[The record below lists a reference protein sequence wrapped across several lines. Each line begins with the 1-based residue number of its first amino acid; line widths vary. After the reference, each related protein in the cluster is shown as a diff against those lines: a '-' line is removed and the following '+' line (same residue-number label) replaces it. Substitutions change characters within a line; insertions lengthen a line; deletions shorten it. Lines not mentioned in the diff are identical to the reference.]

1 MRLNIFRDGSVIYAL
16 IYHLKQ
22 RKEREKERYR
32 VEFLTYNFN
41 GRSFIPFFEKGLFI
55 RRKAPGNGRF
65 YFYIRDPIEIYKKC
79 KWTGGEVW
87 WKHR

>member
-22 RKEREKERYR
+22 RKERERDR
-32 VEFLTYNFN
+32 VEFLTDNFN

-55 RRKAPGNGRF
+55 RRKAPANGRF

-79 KWTGGEVW
+79 KWTGGEVR